1 MSLES
6 HTLTCRT
13 SDVEVRLKNTN
24 NPGMSQ
30 NGKAPNWHVPQAL
43 LLLSIMSDLDNFLA
57 EQEARMGLRDE
68 PFEDYI
74 ARMTVAMDK

>member
-1 MSLES
+1 
-6 HTLTCRT
+6 
-13 SDVEVRLKNTN
+13 
-24 NPGMSQ
+24 MSQ
-30 NGKAPNWHVPQAL
+30 NGKAPNWHVPLAL